1 MSYFVKC
8 EVRSRGR
15 KAGRRLQCLLTFQAT
30 LEKEKGLPP
39 SRWQKTLEFGEEGEA
54 TLLNTPVSHRRRGRR
69 SGGVRSADASS
80 PWLRRGRVEEV
91 RCNSS
96 PPKLGDSGLEAS
108 RHNHILLHSSLS
120 PGGWQGG
127 GHRGYCYGCRSW
139 GNMVPIV

>member
-1 MSYFVKC
+1 MGVPHPALVTPPREE
-8 EVRSRGR
+8 EVRCTGR
-15 KAGRRLQCLLTFQAT
+15 KVGRRLRRLLTFQAT

-54 TLLNTPVSHRRRGRR
+54 TLLNTPVSRRRRGRR

-91 RCNSS
+91 
-96 PPKLGDSGLEAS
+96 
-108 RHNHILLHSSLS
+108 SSLS
-120 PGGWQGG
+120 PGGWDGG
-127 GHRGYCYGCRSW
+127 GHRGYCFSCRSW